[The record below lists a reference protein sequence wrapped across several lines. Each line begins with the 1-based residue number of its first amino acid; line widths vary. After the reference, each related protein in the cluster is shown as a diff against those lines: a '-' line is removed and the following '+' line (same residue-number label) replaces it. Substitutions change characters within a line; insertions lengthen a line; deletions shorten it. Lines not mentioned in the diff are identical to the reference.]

1 LLAYSVY
8 PEAVNCDTDEAASY
22 NHQSENVQQ
31 PDLHSCSPFAR
42 ELQAELGVA
51 ASSSYLVKRFPPELY
66 YHLVEH
72 CSLRTISKLCCLS
85 STIRAIVSP
94 VLYKTMIVSSPDQL
108 SPFSGNDD
116 DVSVFVS
123 GVNSTMLEHR
133 PPGFLFLPLSALLS
147 QNPLALTLDRVLT
160 LHLSIRRGDHL
171 LHHTVELDTYP
182 IIPLPNLRH
191 LQLISSHENHFF
203 DFDRSNP
210 DQFQDLCDF
219 ELAQDLL
226 SQLNP
231 STLTLSRPY
240 FDILLCD
247 WGPFQVSQ
255 QAWRKITSSWT
266 RLASISFVDCPWI
279 LLHDTESGETP
290 LSPLN
295 LPQQCRSLA
304 LSWTFTDLSKTHSY
318 FEMPSLLRHQT
329 DVLVSV
335 EYGVWEWPSVEEL
348 VIEVVLEN
356 PGAGRGALMV
366 GLEQL
371 PEESSDLVRYR
382 YR

>member
-219 ELAQDLL
+219 ETSSLSSTPPLLPSPVLTSISYFAIGAPFRFPNRPGERSRRPGLASPPSRSSTALGSCFTTRSPGRPPCHL
-226 SQLNP
+226 STYRNNADP
-231 STLTLSRPY
+231 SLYRGRSPISARLIAISKCLPY
-240 FDILLCD
+240 FDIRPTC
-247 WGPFQVSQ
+247 S
-255 QAWRKITSSWT
+255 
-266 RLASISFVDCPWI
+266 
-279 LLHDTESGETP
+279 
-290 LSPLN
+290 
-295 LPQQCRSLA
+295 
-304 LSWTFTDLSKTHSY
+304 
-318 FEMPSLLRHQT
+318 
-329 DVLVSV
+329 
-335 EYGVWEWPSVEEL
+335 
-348 VIEVVLEN
+348 
-356 PGAGRGALMV
+356 
-366 GLEQL
+366 
-371 PEESSDLVRYR
+371 
-382 YR
+382 